1 MDTYEIPI
9 YEKKLSGKRNLVRS
23 EVYIDG
29 ILNISATDKA
39 NSSNTKKIE
48 IKNDTGHLS
57 TEEIQRM
64 IDEAET
70 YREQDMKQKDLI
82 VKKNEV
88 EQLLYQTKQ
97 AVDKQEVQAKLSSE
111 DKEIVSAAVNRLQ
124 EHIDNDYNN
133 ASIEDLKCWENEF
146 NTSVQP
152 VMSKLYQ
159 QQPDQSQQQNQQFND
174 NTMSNGPTIE
184 EID

>member
-1 MDTYEIPI
+1 MD
-9 YEKKLSGKRNLVRS
+9 S
-23 EVYIDG
+23 DG
-29 ILNISATDKA
+29 ILNVSATDKA

-57 TEEIQRM
+57 TDEIQRM

-70 YREQDMKQKDLI
+70 YREQDMKQRDLI

-111 DKEIVSAAVNRLQ
+111 DKEVVSSAVQRLQ
-124 EHIDNDYNN
+124 EHIDNDYDN
-133 ASIEDLKCWENEF
+133 ASMEDLNSWENEF

-152 VMSKLYQ
+152 VMTKLYQ
-159 QQPDQSQQQNQQFND
+159 QQPSEPSAHFNTD
-174 NTMSNGPTIE
+174 NINLMENH
-184 EID
+184 